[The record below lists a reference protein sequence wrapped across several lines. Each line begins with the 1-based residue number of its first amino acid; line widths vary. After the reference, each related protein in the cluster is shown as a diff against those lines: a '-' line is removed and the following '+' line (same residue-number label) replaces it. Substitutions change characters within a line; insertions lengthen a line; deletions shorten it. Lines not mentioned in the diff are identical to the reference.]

1 MPTTEATQA
10 RNGSDLCLACG
21 LCCHGVLHNH
31 AELQPD
37 EVQKAESLGLEVERE
52 ADRLYFGLPC
62 RHVSGAACTVYENRF
77 ATCREYRCGLL
88 NNYLA
93 GEVSQEQALSHI
105 AEAKRLL
112 KLVREALP
120 PGKTLR
126 TARREWRERSAN
138 WGGGESQPDKAT
150 GALHLRLT
158 MLYMFLDKHIRNES
172 ERGSVIRHD

>member
-1 MPTTEATQA
+1 MTQASQA

-31 AELQPD
+31 AELQGD
-37 EVQKAESLGLEVERE
+37 EIEKAEGLGLEIERE

-88 NNYLA
+88 NNYLS
-93 GEVSQEQALSHI
+93 EQVSREQALSHI

-126 TARREWRERSAN
+126 AARREWRERSAN
-138 WGGGESQPDKAT
+138 WTGEGTPDQAT
-150 GALHLRLT
+150 AALHLRLT
-158 MLYMFLDKHIRNES
+158 MLYLFLDEHIRNES